1 MSPMVT
7 IFILLLI
14 VLPLSIYLL
23 YLIYAMIKNTDSGL
37 KCIVFG
43 LHVSLVGGIVIL
55 ADNIDFNG
63 FEYII
68 VIFGLI
74 ISIVGMRKD
83 K

>member
-14 VLPLSIYLL
+14 VFPLSIYLL
-23 YLIYAMIKNTDSGL
+23 YLIYTMLKNTDSGL

-43 LHVSLVGGIVIL
+43 LHVSLVGGIFIL

-63 FEYII
+63 LENII

-74 ISIVGMRKD
+74 ISMVGMRKD
-83 K
+83 E